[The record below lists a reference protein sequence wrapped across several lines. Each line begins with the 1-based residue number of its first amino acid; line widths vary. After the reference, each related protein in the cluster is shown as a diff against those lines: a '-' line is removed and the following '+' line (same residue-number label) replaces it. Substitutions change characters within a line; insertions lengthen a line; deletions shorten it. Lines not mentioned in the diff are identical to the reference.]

1 MNFRKIYESL
11 NLPSEYYSEEV
22 VKDFMGKYSRHES
35 ANLDR
40 ATLLK
45 ILKELS
51 MRYVDGDDENFDS
64 EIQEIAEKALKKI
77 ENGPFNVND

>member
-1 MNFRKIYESL
+1 MNFKNSYESL
-11 NLPSEYYSEEV
+11 NLPPEYYSEEV

-35 ANLDR
+35 INLDR

-64 EIQEIAEKALKKI
+64 EVQEIAEKALKKI